1 MNTSQLVIYALEHA
15 CIDRKPEARL
25 IFHSDVGSK
34 YVALYFRK
42 SLKIHETINICVG
55 KIENKR

>member
-42 SLKIHETINICVG
+42 SLKSHETI
-55 KIENKR
+55 